1 MIATRPSRRSKTVYL
16 RTRLLCLLFLTTL
29 LAGCIGQDDTVV
41 EYRLRC
47 TDDTSEGVRDCNA
60 WSTVDRVFYQLDTQ
74 RQTVT
79 RRVENEMP
87 KTYSSCKIYNL
98 DHWSCAAEI
107 GMGAVEFK
115 QGRRLQEEAN
125 RTLLQ
130 NTKRVTWF
138 EWWST
143 RAMSLVFG

>member
-1 MIATRPSRRSKTVYL
+1 MYL
-16 RTRLLCLLFLTTL
+16 RTLLPCLLLSSTL
-29 LAGCIGQDDTVV
+29 LGGCFGQDDTVV

-47 TDDTSEGVRDCNA
+47 TDDTSEGVRDCNS
-60 WSTVDRVFYQLDTQ
+60 WSTADRVFYQLDTQ

-79 RRVENEMP
+79 RRVEDEMP
-87 KTYSSCKIYNL
+87 RIYNSCKIYNL

-115 QGRRLQEEAN
+115 QGRRLQDEAN
-125 RTLLQ
+125 RPLLQ

-143 RAMSLVFG
+143 WAKSQVFD